1 MNEDD
6 ARVIFK
12 QIIAGINY
20 CHKEFGLI
28 HRDMKLEN
36 VLLVNKG
43 KLDIKVRL
51 HCLIEWLCGVVL
63 TIVL

>member
-1 MNEDD
+1 MDYVKEKQRLNEVE
-6 ARVIFK
+6 AKIIFE

-36 VLLVNKG
+36 VLLV
-43 KLDIKVRL
+43 
-51 HCLIEWLCGVVL
+51 
-63 TIVL
+63 